1 LKKIEYSEETV
12 ETLRLLLG
20 KTAERVI
27 YNFMYY
33 ILDFGD
39 YHILFPMEL
48 ETGLSETGEQE
59 IKYTFPVLYHE
70 RVKLEKLDIVVDVG
84 FKIESVQILQTLLY
98 WKKVEKENV
107 NISVGDEAATKVVA
121 DLIAS
126 SFETEE
132 ELMLKPSLMDNFPL
146 EPKYK
151 NLVDVGVRIRSGNDN
166 LIIAPID
173 NCFGFM
179 EHSDGFFWNDENIE
193 ARLSESYDFLAV
205 DKKN

>member
-1 LKKIEYSEETV
+1 MKKIEYSKEAV
-12 ETLRLLLG
+12 DTLRLLIG

-70 RVKLEKLDIVVDVG
+70 SVKLERSDIVVADS
-84 FKIESVQILQTLLY
+84 FKIESIQILQTLLY

-107 NISVGDEAATKVVA
+107 NIRVGDEAAAKVVA
-121 DLIAS
+121 DLIAV

-132 ELMLKPSLMDNFPL
+132 ELMIKPSTAEDFPL

-151 NLVDVGVRIRSGNDN
+151 NLVDVGIRIRNKNNS

-179 EHSDGFFWNDENIE
+179 EHFDGFFWNEENIE
-193 ARLSESYDFLAV
+193 ARLSESYDFIVV